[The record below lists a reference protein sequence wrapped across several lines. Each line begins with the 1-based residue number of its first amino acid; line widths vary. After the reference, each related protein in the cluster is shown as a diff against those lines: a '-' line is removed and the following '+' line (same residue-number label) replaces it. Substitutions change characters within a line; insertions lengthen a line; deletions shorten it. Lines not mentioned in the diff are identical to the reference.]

1 MTDGAGVTT
10 TGAGVSTGMGRNE
23 DTTVGA
29 GVVTGL
35 DIGSGVVGFGEG
47 AGVVGLGDGS
57 AVGFRVGRLVCR
69 VGGGVGLGDGGW
81 LGCLL
86 GGSVPRRARSEVM
99 SGRSSTAML
108 FVDDGWIVYD
118 CINSLQILN
127 YSLNVMTLW
136 SRHVCWNLRTRHG
149 GACSLSSCVGEDD
162 HGSAMRDASKGLRY
176 HRLCSLGGMGEEGC
190 AAAAVLAR
198 RW

>member
-47 AGVVGLGDGS
+47 ASVVGLGDGS
-57 AVGFRVGRLVCR
+57 AVGFHVGRLVCR

-86 GGSVPRRARSEVM
+86 GGSVHRRARSEVM

-108 FVDDGWIVYD
+108 FVDDGWIVGMAVPVLYHHV
-118 CINSLQILN
+118 LEK
-127 YSLNVMTLW
+127 MTMHMAARCEQRVEI
-136 SRHVCWNLRTRHG
+136 SSFVFVGRNGRRRMRCCC
-149 GACSLSSCVGEDD
+149 CSC
-162 HGSAMRDASKGLRY
+162 SAVVTEMA
-176 HRLCSLGGMGEEGC
+176 
-190 AAAAVLAR
+190 
-198 RW
+198 